1 MSTQTKARGRSSVD
15 EDRGPYGRPRPPG
28 DVGIISRGDHSL
40 FDRKRRNARQPPIND
55 RTTNGRRGKTPLYDE
70 ETKLFRGREPQSYAA
85 HTGIDTQTRR
95 QTYTDSTKTDTLTS
109 ICIYTSKHLNTYS
122 GVARKWG
129 EGAQHKF
136 FLSPPARVFFSFET
150 GLICLREF

>member
-1 MSTQTKARGRSSVD
+1 MCIFCPYFIVSTQTKARGRSSVD

-70 ETKLFRGREPQSYAA
+70 ETRTTVLRCSHRYR
-85 HTGIDTQTRR
+85 HTDKETNIHRQHKDRYTDIYMYIYIETPEHLQRRR
-95 QTYTDSTKTDTLTS
+95 QEM
-109 ICIYTSKHLNTYS
+109 
-122 GVARKWG
+122 R
-129 EGAQHKF
+129 
-136 FLSPPARVFFSFET
+136 
-150 GLICLREF
+150 